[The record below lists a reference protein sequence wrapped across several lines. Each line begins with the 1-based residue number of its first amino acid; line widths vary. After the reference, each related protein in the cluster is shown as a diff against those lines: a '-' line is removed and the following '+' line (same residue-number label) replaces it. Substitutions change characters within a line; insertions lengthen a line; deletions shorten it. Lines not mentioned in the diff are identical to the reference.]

1 MSETFTLKLE
11 TKKAYQK
18 DVVDY
23 KQKTREPEKV

>member
-1 MSETFTLKLE
+1 LKLE

-23 KQKTREPEKV
+23 KQKTREPEKVWLDE